1 MLQTY
6 LIIGLIHVL
15 VMNLVEYTIFRTET
29 LEAMNEFASH
39 GKFLVVGVYLIGI
52 IIGIVFWP
60 IIIVW
65 NIVYFISDNCY

>member
-15 VMNLVEYTIFRTET
+15 VMNLVEYTIFRTEV
-29 LEAMNEFASH
+29 LEVMKDEIASH
-39 GKFLVVGVYLIGI
+39 GKFWIVGQYSIGI

-60 IIIVW
+60 IIIIW
-65 NIVYFISDNCY
+65 NIVYFISDNC

>member
-15 VMNLVEYTIFRTET
+15 VMNLLEYTIFRTEV
-29 LEAMNEFASH
+29 LEVMKNELASH
-39 GKFLVVGVYLIGI
+39 GKFWIVGMYLIGI

-60 IIIVW
+60 IIIVL
-65 NIVYFISDNCY
+65 NIVYFISDIC

>member
-15 VMNLVEYTIFRTET
+15 VMNLVEYTIFRTEV
-29 LEAMNEFASH
+29 LEVITDDIASN
-39 GKFLVVGVYLIGI
+39 GKFWLVGKYSIGI

-60 IIIVW
+60 IIIIW
-65 NIVYFISDNCY
+65 NIVYLIRDNC

>member
-1 MLQTY
+1 MLKTY

-15 VMNLVEYTIFRTET
+15 VMNLVEYTIFRTEA
-29 LEAMNEFASH
+29 LEVMNELASK
-39 GKFLVVGVYLIGI
+39 GKFWIVVGYPIGI

-65 NIVYFISDNCY
+65 NIVYFISDNC

>member
-1 MLQTY
+1 MLKTY

-15 VMNLVEYTIFRTET
+15 VMNLVEYTIFSTEV
-29 LEAMNEFASH
+29 LEVMNELAYH
-39 GKFLVVGVYLIGI
+39 GKFWIVGWYLIGI

-65 NIVYFISDNCY
+65 NIVYLISDIC

>member
-15 VMNLVEYTIFRTET
+15 VMNLVEYTIFRTEV
-29 LEAMNEFASH
+29 LEVVMNELASH
-39 GKFLVVGVYLIGI
+39 GKFWVVGMYLKGI

-60 IIIVW
+60 IVIVS
-65 NIVYFISDNCY
+65 NIVYFISDI

>member
-15 VMNLVEYTIFRTET
+15 VINLVEYTIFRTEV
-29 LEAMNEFASH
+29 LEVMKNEIASH
-39 GKFLVVGVYLIGI
+39 GKFWIVGQYLIGI

-65 NIVYFISDNCY
+65 NIVYFISDIC

>member
-15 VMNLVEYTIFRTET
+15 IMNLVEYTFFRTEM
-29 LEAMNEFASH
+29 LEVVMNELASH
-39 GKFLVVGVYLIGI
+39 GKFWIVGVYLNGI

-60 IIIVW
+60 IIMIY
-65 NIVYFISDNCY
+65 NIVYFISDIC

>member
-15 VMNLVEYTIFRTET
+15 VMNLVEYTIFRTEV
-29 LEAMNEFASH
+29 LEVVMNELASH
-39 GKFLVVGVYLIGI
+39 GKFWIVGMYSIGI

-60 IIIVW
+60 IVIVS
-65 NIVYFISDNCY
+65 NIVYFISDNC

>member
-15 VMNLVEYTIFRTET
+15 VLNLVEYTIFRTEV
-29 LEAMNEFASH
+29 LEVVMNELASH
-39 GKFLVVGVYLIGI
+39 GKFWIVGVYLKGI

-60 IIIVW
+60 IIMIY
-65 NIVYFISDNCY
+65 NIVYFISDN

>member
-15 VMNLVEYTIFRTET
+15 VMNLVEHTIFRTEV
-29 LEAMNEFASH
+29 LEMMNELAYH
-39 GKFLVVGVYLIGI
+39 GKFWIVGVYSIGI

-60 IIIVW
+60 VIIVL
-65 NIVYFISDNCY
+65 NIVYFISDICY

>member
-1 MLQTY
+1 MLKTY

-15 VMNLVEYTIFRTET
+15 VMNLVEYTIFRTEV
-29 LEAMNEFASH
+29 LEVVMDELASY
-39 GKFLVVGVYLIGI
+39 GKFWMVGKYLIGI

-65 NIVYFISDNCY
+65 NIVYLISDIC